1 MGAEHMMSPVFGGI
15 RESEATR
22 VEKEKSWS
30 RRKHINFSEILT
42 APRPPPPH
50 FSTAARSLYI
60 RLGEKYAAQCCL
72 SVIQFCRQGSMHT

>member
-42 APRPPPPH
+42 APRLPTSQQLPGH
-50 FSTAARSLYI
+50 FTYVW
-60 RLGEKYAAQCCL
+60 EKNMQH
-72 SVIQFCRQGSMHT
+72 SVV